1 MRRRYG
7 QSTSRAG
14 PGVSFGLDIPQSS
27 PPSSRRQ

>member
-14 PGVSFGLDIPQSS
+14 PGVSFGFDMPQSR
-27 PPSSRRQ
+27 PPSSKRQ